1 MRQVGPVGPKPR
13 SNVLPW
19 AITVGAVTFAV
30 SVMGTLYMTQNQ
42 QRAQAEALS
51 SIVAQLSDIQVSRAQ
66 TADLLAIPA
75 PTPVAATPAPE
86 SDIVAVS
93 AAAAVAPSIP
103 TATAALAAS
112 APTAED
118 VRSKED
124 KIAEAIA
131 IANRN
136 QLRMLTEG
144 VVAGLYDVTTENADG
159 TGTRIALQPRNA
171 ATTAESLEGIL
182 AAAAASGEIDVPDA
196 ISTSDG
202 DVDPQTLLFDLVQRS
217 LENGNADEVEAAREL
232 QLRAF
237 AASTAETET
246 VGGER
251 FYTVESGDSL
261 AYIALQFYGATGE
274 YGRIFEANR
283 DQLSSPDKVQI
294 GQRLRIP
301 NA

>member
-1 MRQVGPVGPKPR
+1 
-13 SNVLPW
+13 
-19 AITVGAVTFAV
+19 
-30 SVMGTLYMTQNQ
+30 MGTLYMTQNQ
-42 QRAQAEALS
+42 QRAQADALS
-51 SIVAQLSDIQVSRAQ
+51 AIVAQLSDIQVSRAQ
-66 TADLLAIPA
+66 TPDLLAIPA
-75 PTPVAATPAPE
+75 PVAALAVPAPEVEVVPVAAAP
-86 SDIVAVS
+86 
-93 AAAAVAPSIP
+93 AVAPGIP
-103 TATAALAAS
+103 SATQALTGNTPAVEAQ
-112 APTAED
+112 
-118 VRSKED
+118 RSKED

-171 ATTAESLEGIL
+171 ATTASALEGIL
-182 AAAAASGEIDVPDA
+182 AAAAASGESEVPDA
-196 ISTSDG
+196 VNTSNG

-217 LENGNADEVEAAREL
+217 LANGNADEVEAAREL

-251 FYTVESGDSL
+251 FYTVEGGDSL
-261 AYIALQFYGATGE
+261 AYIALQFYGSTSE
-274 YGRIFEANR
+274 YGRIFDANR
-283 DQLSSPDKVQI
+283 DQLSSPEKVQI
-294 GQRLRIP
+294 GQKLRIP